1 MSATELAGSACL
13 RTLVVSA
20 GTNFVSA
27 GTPSC
32 LRTLCVCGHSVSADT
47 SCLRT
52 LCVYGHPVSS
62 DTPCLRT
69 LCVYGH
75 PGVFGHSVS
84 ADTPFKDTSCL
95 RTLGKARLR
104 VDGESS

>member
-32 LRTLCVCGHSVSADT
+32 LRTLRVCGHSVSADT
-47 SCLRT
+47 LCLRT
-52 LCVYGHPVSS
+52 PRVFGHSVSP
-62 DTPCLRT
+62 DTLCLRT
-69 LCVYGH
+69 
-75 PGVFGHSVS
+75 PRVFGHSVS

>member
-32 LRTLCVCGHSVSADT
+32 LRTLRVCGHF
-47 SCLRT
+47 
-52 LCVYGHPVSS
+52 VSS
-62 DTPCLRT
+62 DTLCLRT
-69 LCVYGH
+69 
-75 PGVFGHSVS
+75 PRVFGHSVS

>member
-32 LRTLCVCGHSVSADT
+32 LRTPRVFGHSVSPDT
-47 SCLRT
+47 WCLRT
-52 LCVYGHPVSS
+52 P
-62 DTPCLRT
+62 R
-69 LCVYGH
+69 
-75 PGVFGHSVS
+75 VFGHSVS
-84 ADTPFKDTSCL
+84 ADTPFNDTSCL